1 MKLKENFKKVL
12 ISCLRL
18 VFRSP
23 KSEYFLE
30 KFIVELVWKSFSGR
44 NNSLEPP
51 VFWFCSSRFYGLE
64 ESRWLRAWLN
74 EFWGNKHSKMQRI
87 SGSNFFFHFWA
98 TIMDLRTIWNTEF
111 FFLISSLEEF
121 QPVKYFQPRIFYFFN
136 FTPGNS
142 SR

>member
-51 VFWFCSSRFYGLE
+51 VFLFCSSRFYGLE

-74 EFWGNKHSKMQRI
+74 GFWDNKHSKLQRI
-87 SGSNFFFHFWA
+87 SASNSFFAFLSHHYGFTNYFEIQNFFSNIIPRRVS
-98 TIMDLRTIWNTEF
+98 TCKILSTWNFSF
-111 FFLISSLEEF
+111 F
-121 QPVKYFQPRIFYFFN
+121 
-136 FTPGNS
+136 
-142 SR
+142 